1 MMVQRHHWLLKRPT
15 TFYLGV
21 GSFNWINLLVNPQR
35 VTRNPQRATRNP
47 KHATRTAQPAT
58 RSSHLFQ
65 IFSND
70 AADLISVSGQNII
83 GDFFGGAF

>member
-1 MMVQRHHWLLKRPT
+1 MADFDRFILFMFKGSRLRPAG
-15 TFYLGV
+15 FAEA
-21 GSFNWINLLVNPQR
+21 SR
-35 VTRNPQRATRNP
+35 VQRATRNP
-47 KHATRTAQPAT
+47 QHATRNPQ
-58 RSSHLFQ
+58 RLHLLQ